1 MVRKIDLS
9 IQAKNRLK
17 HDMISKESKRKTFEL
32 NHIKFDNQ
40 YVSLVTLTAI
50 SFIRAVTTIL
60 YSVTNKQR
68 INVLRVITS
77 EYDVTSRRFCVIPY
91 LQPIYSAYDLL
102 LNVNIKNI
110 T

>member
-1 MVRKIDLS
+1 MCMVRKIDLS

-68 INVLRVITS
+68 IDVLEVITS
-77 EYDVTSRRFCVIPY
+77 EYDVTKRLGNGR
-91 LQPIYSAYDLL
+91 PIVPPVESTYALL
-102 LNVNIKNI
+102 
-110 T
+110 